1 MNFNNSQWLLWLKGA
16 FLWFPLAVVGIT
28 LNVFIASSVIAF
40 YSFSA
45 FGEALTLLSQEGW
58 DKIQVIP
65 AKSKTFFKKI
75 SLFKPRSTD
84 IRWMT
89 LGEMRPLILR
99 LARIIGAQ
107 PALWI
112 VLADRLV
119 RLWQLSGTRFTIAYL
134 KECRLALLAWA
145 NSSVYTPNPGV
156 KMRLSRSGVPRIIPA
171 GLRPVDLST
180 LCGRVG
186 FRALHT
192 VFNLYRVMDWKGA
205 KPDFSSITSP
215 FSGVRSTLFDEEI
228 RAVLEHFT
236 LPTFRLGYV
245 APWVNVSSGPNHP
258 WSLWGSAKDILGY
271 SVNPLLLGVFSL
283 YTWSSGQRLVALWLL
298 FVSHL
303 LLPVAFFLR
312 VRGFRFPL
320 GRLSVLAKDGGGK
333 RRIVGVVDYW
343 SQWVLRSLHLYL
355 FDVLRRIP
363 QDGTFDQMAPI
374 GPLLDF
380 ARLGYPSFSFDLSNA
395 TDRLP
400 VALQEQIL
408 RILSG
413 NRVLAWSW
421 RLLITGRD
429 YTNPACGRI
438 RYAVGQ
444 PIGAL
449 SSWAMLAVAHHVIVQ
464 VAAYRSGWKG
474 WFPLYALLGD
484 DIVILTKSVADE
496 YISIMRY
503 LGVPI
508 NKGKSIIS
516 DKGLI
521 EFAKRVVSSSIG
533 DLSGISGRELLQFTR
548 SSGNSI
554 NLFSHLMNLGFIVFP
569 NQGLEMGRRLG
580 TALRSLPIRMILAS
594 AYMRSRLSGVCCIPS
609 SAWPDDWFR
618 VLHGSEISRAAVAT
632 AEHAIFS
639 KAAVDAAENF
649 YGRALQQL
657 KTFLLSEWIR
667 YPLFKGALGGLLSI
681 PLLLIS
687 PAIWAQLYTLCVS
700 VVEGFAI
707 RKDIWW
713 QYAPYA
719 NLDDIKWYVQRVS
732 LPLPLTEPL
741 ALPELEYEI
750 PRKVTARVSVDQI
763 IEAVKLARGI
773 ARNLADYIT
782 DLQTPP
788 VHISGLALP
797 APHNPSKVAEM
808 QGGGRAPRFG
818 PRSWIETR
826 MIGRCHGRQFN
837 DRVGLT
843 GIRSRGNPT

>member
-1 MNFNNSQWLLWLKGA
+1 MNFNNSQWLLWLKGVVLWLPLTIVGSA
-16 FLWFPLAVVGIT
+16 ICIFL
-28 LNVFIASSVIAF
+28 IASVVTF
-40 YSFSA
+40 YSVAAFS
-45 FGEALTLLSQEGW
+45 EALELLTKESF
-58 DKIQVIP
+58 DKIQTIP
-65 AKSKTFFKKI
+65 VRSKTFFKKM
-75 SLFKPRSTD
+75 SLFKPRHTD
-84 IRWMT
+84 MRWMT
-89 LGEMRPLILR
+89 LGEVRPLILR
-99 LARIIGAQ
+99 LVRIIGAQ

-112 VLADRLV
+112 VLAGRLH
-119 RLWQLSGTRFTIAYL
+119 RLWELSGTRFTIAYL

-145 NSSVYTPNPGV
+145 NSSPYTPNPGV
-156 KMRLSRSGVPRIIPA
+156 KMRLSRSGIPRIIPS
-171 GLRPVDLST
+171 GLRPSDLST
-180 LCGRVG
+180 LSGRTN
-186 FRALHT
+186 FRGLHT
-192 VFNLYRVMDWKGA
+192 VFNLYRVIDWKGA
-205 KPDFSSITSP
+205 KPDFSSITNP
-215 FSGVRSTLFDEEI
+215 FSGVSATLFDEEI
-228 RAVLEHFT
+228 RAVLKHFT
-236 LPTFRLGYV
+236 LPRFQLGYV

-271 SVNPLLLGVFSL
+271 SLDPLALGIFTL
-283 YTWSSGQRLVALWLL
+283 YTWSSGQRIVAVWLL
-298 FVSHL
+298 LVSHL
-303 LLPVAFFLR
+303 LLPIALFLR

-320 GRLSVLAKDGGGK
+320 GRLTVLAKDGGGK

-408 RILSG
+408 RVLSG
-413 NRVLAWSW
+413 HRLLAWSW
-421 RLLITGRD
+421 RLMITFRY
-429 YTNPACGRI
+429 YTNPTSGRI
-438 RYAVGQ
+438 KYAVGQ
-444 PIGAL
+444 PMGAL
-449 SSWAMLAVAHHVIVQ
+449 SSWAILAVTHHFIVQ

-496 YISIMRY
+496 YLSIMRY

-521 EFAKRVVSSSIG
+521 EFAKRVVSSHIG

-548 SSGNSI
+548 SSGSTI
-554 NLFSHLMNLGFIVFP
+554 NLFQHLMDLGFIVFP

-580 TALRSLPIRMILAS
+580 SALRRLPVRMVLAS

-657 KTFLLSEWIR
+657 KTFLLFEWVR

-681 PLLLIS
+681 PLVLIS
-687 PAIWAQLYTLCVS
+687 PAFWAQLYTLCNA
-700 VVEGFAI
+700 VVEGFAV
-707 RKDIWW
+707 RKDMWW
-713 QYAPYA
+713 QYAPYV
-719 NLDDIKWYVQRVS
+719 NLDDIRWYVQKVS

-741 ALPELEYEI
+741 ALPQLEYEI
-750 PRKVTARVSVDQI
+750 PRKVTARVSVDAM
-763 IEAVKLARGI
+763 IEAVKLSRGK

-782 DLQTPP
+782 GLETPP
-788 VHISGLALP
+788 VHITGLALP

-808 QGGGRAPRFG
+808 
-818 PRSWIETR
+818 
-826 MIGRCHGRQFN
+826 
-837 DRVGLT
+837 
-843 GIRSRGNPT
+843 